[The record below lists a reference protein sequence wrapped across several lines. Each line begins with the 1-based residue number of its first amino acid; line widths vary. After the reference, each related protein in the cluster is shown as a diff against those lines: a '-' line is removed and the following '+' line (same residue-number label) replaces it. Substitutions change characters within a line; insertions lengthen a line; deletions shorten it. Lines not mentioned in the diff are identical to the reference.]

1 MASRPFWTDANINDQ
16 WGFGIFLNRSH
27 LSTALGKRSC
37 LADTKIFKFR
47 IIYNIYIYIYHMS
60 VWNPYVIE
68 DIKIKRFKTIYRI
81 YIRIFMYTYRWRI
94 LNFFRKLIIQN
105 STFTIWIF
113 KSLTNAT
120 YKYIFSTSIYIFD
133 KNKKY
138 ANLAVL

>member
-1 MASRPFWTDANINDQ
+1 MASRPFWMDANINDQ
-16 WGFGIFLNRSH
+16 WRFGIFLNRSH
-27 LSTALGKRSC
+27 LSAALGKRSC
-37 LADTKIFKFR
+37 LADTKIFKFW
-47 IIYNIYIYIYHMS
+47 IIYNIYIYHMS
-60 VWNPYVIE
+60 MWYPYVIE

-113 KSLTNAT
+113 KKVLQMQLTNTFLALRF
-120 YKYIFSTSIYIFD
+120 IFLIEI
-133 KNKKY
+133 KKY